1 MSLIDEIRSQRPAVR
16 HTFFVLSVVV
26 ALGVL
31 GFFGVSALH
40 REMYAALHTPQE
52 QAALADQQSAQL
64 PDPLAF
70 IAHAAGSLTAS
81 IGSLLGF
88 DSKAGF
94 DRQEQSGNTQ
104 GDVHLLPLSQ

>member
-1 MSLIDEIRSQRPAVR
+1 MSLINEIHNQKPVVR
-16 HTFFVLSVVV
+16 HTFFVLSVIV

-31 GFFGVSALH
+31 GFFGVTALH

-52 QAALADQQSAQL
+52 QAALAAQQNAQV

-70 IAHAAGSLTAS
+70 IAHAASSLTAS

-88 DSKAGF
+88 DQNAGV
-94 DRQEQSGNTQ
+94 DRQEQPSNTQ
-104 GDVHLLPLSQ
+104 GDAHMLPLSQ